1 MLRRTGRTVR
11 VGSAFSATAAS
22 LLPFTSFST
31 FFASDFTA
39 LSALAT
45 SFLAS
50 LLTLDVSFSNAVSAF
65 WHLLLQ
71 LFQL

>member
-1 MLRRTGRTVR
+1 MR

-22 LLPFTSFST
+22 LLPFTSFQL
-31 FFASDFTA
+31 FASDFTA

-65 WHLLLQ
+65 LASSLQ